1 MEKSACN
8 DSLFGAKIFG
18 EYYTNGELE
27 MMQKKLMDEKHG
39 ISTRSSFVKRS
50 AHDEKFPRDTGCP
63 KRQKKSEDPFNTCVQ
78 NYNQEYA
85 FECIPPFV
93 SMIEKQLQQVQQQQE
108 AQQQQQQKAKEL
120 QYVQEQQQQQQELR
134 QQKAQKLQYVQEQ
147 QELRQQKAQELQY
160 VQEQQQQQLQ
170 ELRQQKAQELQHVQ
184 QQLQKLKQ
192 QKPLERKQE
201 QQKPLERKQEQQKPL
216 EKKQE
221 QEKEQEKE
229 QQKQEKQEQE
239 QEQEKEKKEEQELKP
254 PQPKILKKIDRY
266 EVMARFEKNQN
277 KVVDWIMSLQKK
289 ESEQEISMSKT
300 TAFAVPFSPINYQK
314 SVTKKRHIICNCE
327 HHEQL
332 YMMSD
337 GETRGEFMD
346 IVGECRF
353 KNNDNNH

>member
-201 QQKPLERKQEQQKPL
+201 QQKPLE
-216 EKKQE
+216 KKQE